1 MHKKLLLVAAM
12 LTALWGKS
20 FACGWDDGD
29 WYYYNLFSQ
38 EIMNDPRYRPFLLTY
53 ETKYY
58 TDDTLR
64 NGNIEEWKKYLGLSY
79 EDTQYLVFK
88 SSRDDLQNLTK
99 GKAASDKKLAFAT
112 PEFVKKHKQ
121 ALLYLAYVKYL
132 EPYMRIIPDPDLD
145 VYNWWWDEKYEHN
158 AGELDYDKVK
168 TVLTRSW
175 NAESDKELKLRYGY
189 QLVRLAH
196 YTRRYKEALQLFDQY
211 VKPLNMNTEM
221 YYYALSQKAG
231 ALRGM
236 GETEKANREF
246 IHVFTN
252 STDLKTVAYSS
263 MTFGEENDI
272 NFADFVASAA
282 DNDERNEIYFM
293 MGYSDFNNPI
303 NEIEKIVANNPD
315 AIQAKVLMVRAVNMI
330 ERSLLS
336 TSLSWNPE
344 DNKSRYPSWSNDDS
358 NAKAFFNQALRL
370 SDGQRRKA
378 SDTNFWNLVSSYL
391 HFLSQ
396 DYPQASS
403 LLANVKSNDKLY
415 MDMVNNLAAYIDIC
429 RKPTI
434 DADAERDLFAKYS
447 NMIEGNTKYC
457 FNDPFNSFLGLVL
470 TNRYAMQ
477 GETAKSYL
485 VLHHLTEL
493 ENAPDEKLLDEIQS
507 FMHKKKK
514 TPLEEYLAGNGTVS
528 TGNTDNY
535 IAYFKG
541 VLRLTEGNFKE
552 AKKMFDKQTRLKVSK
567 RIFGNNIIVYY
578 SGDEKDVMRDDY
590 ISEFPFIHD
599 NMTELEVTE
608 ALLQLEK
615 IGNKKGDEAA
625 KANYLI
631 ANFFYNVS
639 VTGYYRHYLRFDN
652 DNGFSYYKYGS
663 YGDEPYKNTIRL
675 SGAYLDK
682 ADKTAVDKDLKAHI
696 AFAGAKVAQQGL
708 EREAGSSWDYQRV
721 VPDFQFDIFDQYK
734 GTSYWNAV
742 NTNCVYYSL
751 YHN

>member
-1 MHKKLLLVAAM
+1 
-12 LTALWGKS
+12 
-20 FACGWDDGD
+20 
-29 WYYYNLFSQ
+29 
-38 EIMNDPRYRPFLLTY
+38 
-53 ETKYY
+53 
-58 TDDTLR
+58 
-64 NGNIEEWKKYLGLSY
+64 
-79 EDTQYLVFK
+79 
-88 SSRDDLQNLTK
+88 
-99 GKAASDKKLAFAT
+99 
-112 PEFVKKHKQ
+112 
-121 ALLYLAYVKYL
+121 
-132 EPYMRIIPDPDLD
+132 
-145 VYNWWWDEKYEHN
+145 
-158 AGELDYDKVK
+158 
-168 TVLTRSW
+168 
-175 NAESDKELKLRYGY
+175 
-189 QLVRLAH
+189 
-196 YTRRYKEALQLFDQY
+196 
-211 VKPLNMNTEM
+211 
-221 YYYALSQKAG
+221 
-231 ALRGM
+231 
-236 GETEKANREF
+236 
-246 IHVFTN
+246 
-252 STDLKTVAYSS
+252 
-263 MTFGEENDI
+263 
-272 NFADFVASAA
+272 
-282 DNDERNEIYFM
+282 
-293 MGYSDFNNPI
+293 
-303 NEIEKIVANNPD
+303 
-315 AIQAKVLMVRAVNMI
+315 
-330 ERSLLS
+330 
-336 TSLSWNPE
+336 
-344 DNKSRYPSWSNDDS
+344 
-358 NAKAFFNQALRL
+358 
-370 SDGQRRKA
+370 
-378 SDTNFWNLVSSYL
+378 
-391 HFLSQ
+391 
-396 DYPQASS
+396 
-403 LLANVKSNDKLY
+403 
-415 MDMVNNLAAYIDIC
+415 
-429 RKPTI
+429 
-434 DADAERDLFAKYS
+434 
-447 NMIEGNTKYC
+447 
-457 FNDPFNSFLGLVL
+457 
-470 TNRYAMQ
+470 
-477 GETAKSYL
+477 
-485 VLHHLTEL
+485 
-493 ENAPDEKLLDEIQS
+493 
-507 FMHKKKK
+507 MHKKKK